1 MAWKSNTVSEMKS
14 FINLIRIFFFDF
26 DFLLERLLNA
36 IADIKQN
43 LALKYRKQNAG
54 ENAEEID
61 QQIERIYKHAIGECQ
76 TICMYT
82 CVFRWRIVS
91 VIWVG
96 WLVDCLSDCRIS
108 KHIFF

>member
-1 MAWKSNTVSEMKS
+1 MRPIKLNCMAWKSNTVSTMKS
-14 FINLIRIFFFDF
+14 FINSIRIFIDF
-26 DFLLERLLNA
+26 DLLLERLLNA

-61 QQIERIYKHAIGECQ
+61 QQIERIYKHAIGECI

-82 CVFRWRIVS
+82 CVFRCRIVS
-91 VIWVG
+91 VIWVSG
-96 WLVDCLSDCRIS
+96 LYV
-108 KHIFF
+108 